1 LVKLFGEFSCM
12 SILNQ
17 LTLTTWL
24 NQKDNSIAMKEHKKD
39 NTEEKIL
46 NAAQSV
52 FIEKGM
58 DGARMQEIANH
69 AGINKAL
76 LHYYFRTKQ
85 KLFEAI
91 FKKVFKSIV
100 PNIMEMVHS
109 ELPIEKKLESFIE
122 KYIDLLLKNPFVPTF
137 ILREMNRDPG
147 FLAVT
152 LKSSGIHPGEILTM
166 FEREMEAGNIRR
178 MDPRD
183 LMANILGLSIFPIA
197 AGPLLNILF
206 FDNNKQEYEHF
217 IQKRKET
224 VKVFILNSIML

>member
-1 LVKLFGEFSCM
+1 MNEF
-12 SILNQ
+12 
-17 LTLTTWL
+17 
-24 NQKDNSIAMKEHKKD
+24 KKD

-46 NAAQSV
+46 IAAQSV

-91 FKKVFKSIV
+91 FKKVFKSIL

-109 ELPIEKKLESFIE
+109 DLPIEKKLGIFIE
-122 KYIDLLLKNPFVPTF
+122 KYIELLLKNPFVPTF
-137 ILREMNRDPG
+137 ILKEMNRDPG
-147 FLAVT
+147 FLAAT
-152 LKSSGIHPGEILTM
+152 IKSSGIQPVEILAM
-166 FEREMEAGNIRR
+166 FEREMEAGNIRK

-206 FDNNKQEYEHF
+206 FENNKQEYERF

-224 VKVFILNSIML
+224 VKTFILNSIML